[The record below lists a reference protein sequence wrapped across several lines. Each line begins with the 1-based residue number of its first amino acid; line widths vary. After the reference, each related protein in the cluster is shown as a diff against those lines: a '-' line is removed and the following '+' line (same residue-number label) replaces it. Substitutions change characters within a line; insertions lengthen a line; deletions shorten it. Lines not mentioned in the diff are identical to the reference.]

1 MMEGFFGFVLELNI
15 YKLIRQHE
23 ELYKI
28 EHEIFTC
35 QCQGLWMETFPY
47 FCILLESVNTE
58 IWLVYGLEVSKVNSL

>member
-1 MMEGFFGFVLELNI
+1 MKVDLKQTFEFCVSWLKNRMMEGFFGFVLELNI

-35 QCQGLWMETFPY
+35 QCQGL
-47 FCILLESVNTE
+47 
-58 IWLVYGLEVSKVNSL
+58 